1 MKKIYCQKFF
11 TIKKLLFTIKKKK
24 KITVK
29 EIFTVKIFLII
40 II

>member
-11 TIKKLLFTIKKKK
+11 TIKKLLFTIEKK
-24 KITVK
+24 KITGK

-40 II
+40 III